1 MADMQIAKLWLKD
14 KDQNNPFKSTDQHI
28 QRCGVSTKTSLKS
41 DLLAKW
47 RVSVLSP
54 QYWLIS

>member
-1 MADMQIAKLWLKD
+1 MQVAKLWLKD
-14 KDQNNPFKSTDQHI
+14 KDQNNHFKPADQHI